1 MLSKIKRIKFKSY
14 FIVLLVLSIIY
25 VGFLKS
31 SFYQSTASITIKN
44 LDDSSAPST
53 LLGLVSGQTNNSTQD
68 AMTLQEYLK
77 SYEVYDKLDKQFD
90 LSTYYNS
97 FDLDLL
103 QRMYGFNYYED
114 YVELYNKHLN
124 IVYDTTSNITTISFL
139 HVDNKKAQEIVKF
152 LINEAE
158 VKLNEYNRKTAQKQL
173 AFVES
178 ETLKQKNILDESIK
192 VLENYQDTKK
202 TLDPTNQAQTNTEL
216 LSQLKVKL
224 VENKARLEKISKYLT
239 NNSFE
244 IVDLK
249 REINEIEASI
259 SELKKEQSGTEK
271 TKLNSSIFEF
281 EKIKREV
288 ELNTE
293 LYKQAL
299 LQLQSSKLEVN
310 KDNKT
315 LQVLVEPNL
324 AQSYSESKR
333 IRELITVLLVLS
345 LLYGILSMI
354 NAIIKDHRE

>member
-1 MLSKIKRIKFKSY
+1 MLPKIKRIKFKSY

-25 VGFLKS
+25 VGFLKT

-44 LDDSSAPST
+44 LDDTSSTST
-53 LLGLVSGQTNNSTQD
+53 LLGLVSGESNNSTQD

-77 SYEVYDKLDKQFD
+77 SYEVYDKLDKKFD

-97 FDLDLL
+97 FDLDIL

-124 IVYDTTSNITTISFL
+124 IIYDTTSNITTISFL
-139 HVDNKKAQEIVKF
+139 HIDNKKAQEIVEF

-158 VKLNEYNRKTAQKQL
+158 SKLNEYNRKTAQKQL
-173 AFVES
+173 AFVEN
-178 ETLKQKNILDESIK
+178 ETLKQKIVLDESIIE
-192 VLENYQDTKK
+192 LEKYQDTKK
-202 TLDPTNQAQTNTEL
+202 TLDPSIQAQTNTEL
-216 LSQLKVKL
+216 LGQLKAKL
-224 VENKARLEKISKYLT
+224 IENKAKLEKISKYLT
-239 NNSFE
+239 DSSFE

-249 REINEIEASI
+249 REISQIENSI
-259 SELKKEQSGTEK
+259 KDLKKEQSGTGK
-271 TKLNSSIFEF
+271 TKLNTAIFEF
-281 EKIKREV
+281 EKIKRQV

-315 LQVLVEPNL
+315 LQVLVKPNL
-324 AQSYSESKR
+324 AQSYSEPKR
-333 IRELITVLLVLS
+333 IRELITVVLVLS
-345 LLYGILSMI
+345 LLFGIISMI
-354 NAIIKDHRE
+354 TAIVKDHRE